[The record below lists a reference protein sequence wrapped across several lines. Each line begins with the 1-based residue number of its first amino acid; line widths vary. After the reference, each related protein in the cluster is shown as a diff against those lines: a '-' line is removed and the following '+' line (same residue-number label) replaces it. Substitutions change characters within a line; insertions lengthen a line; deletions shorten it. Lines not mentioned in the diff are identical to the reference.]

1 MSRNQNPLMKFLTP
15 GTLPF
20 AFGEMFYPSEPDGRL
35 RWFSGP
41 AFEAFLRKIAEE
53 IIDRAVR
60 MVIEDVDRI
69 VFEEEV
75 SDVTM

>member
-1 MSRNQNPLMKFLTP
+1 MP
-15 GTLPF
+15 GTLHF
-20 AFGEMFYPSEPDGRL
+20 VFGGMFYPSEPDCRL
-35 RWFSGP
+35 RSFSGL
-41 AFEAFLRKIAEE
+41 AFEAFLRKTVEE